1 VGCRF
6 RARFLPF
13 FLIYVKDY
21 FCFIFEN
28 KTVELALQVAT
39 TCRLQKTANAALVA
53 TARVLAEV

>member
-1 VGCRF
+1 
-6 RARFLPF
+6 LPF